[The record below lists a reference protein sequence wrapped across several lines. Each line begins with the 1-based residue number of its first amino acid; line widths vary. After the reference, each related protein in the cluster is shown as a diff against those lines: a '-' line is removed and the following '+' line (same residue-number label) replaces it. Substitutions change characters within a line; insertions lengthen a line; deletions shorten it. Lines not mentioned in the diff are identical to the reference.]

1 MKLRADMR
9 AVDDVGKKST
19 KHLKLDKKQ
28 TGLLDDEAGGVA
40 PKAYN
45 VILQLADASTS
56 APSAE
61 LNPNDVPSWRTKM
74 CQNRITILQAEK
86 RKLEGK
92 SQMVQ
97 EEIRKKTLLKNRT
110 AADLSWKKKEISF
123 VGDTITDFR
132 KGLHQREVDAAQTAR
147 RGRTAILTETR
158 GIGEEM
164 RAQQTFREKD
174 MFAMSEFDLAER
186 TRRNQEGAKQQ
197 TLTLSALFASME
209 REKRADGEE
218 RRTQRLKNTQT
229 CAHVAQAEL
238 RRLQELNDAVNKE
251 QQLSATRLREKREE
265 VQARRSALYVAD
277 RTAQFNAFKTAA
289 AAASHM
295 QGEAA
300 GIVEEV
306 RRDRKSVV

>member
-1 MKLRADMR
+1 
-9 AVDDVGKKST
+9 
-19 KHLKLDKKQ
+19 
-28 TGLLDDEAGGVA
+28 
-40 PKAYN
+40 
-45 VILQLADASTS
+45 
-56 APSAE
+56 
-61 LNPNDVPSWRTKM
+61 
-74 CQNRITILQAEK
+74 
-86 RKLEGK
+86 
-92 SQMVQ
+92 MVQ

-209 REKRADGEE
+209 VPAPSSPPLLLSTSSSPCLLPFFSRSPPFSCSPLLTVR
-218 RRTQRLKNTQT
+218 
-229 CAHVAQAEL
+229 CCHAE
-238 RRLQELNDAVNKE
+238 
-251 QQLSATRLREKREE
+251 
-265 VQARRSALYVAD
+265 
-277 RTAQFNAFKTAA
+277 
-289 AAASHM
+289 
-295 QGEAA
+295 A
-300 GIVEEV
+300 GG
-306 RRDRKSVV
+306 